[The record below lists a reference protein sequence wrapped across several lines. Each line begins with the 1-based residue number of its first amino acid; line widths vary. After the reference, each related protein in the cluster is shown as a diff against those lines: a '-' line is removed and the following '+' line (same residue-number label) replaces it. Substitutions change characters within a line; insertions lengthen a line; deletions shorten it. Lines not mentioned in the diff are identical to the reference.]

1 MRLPPARP
9 GRRFRDTIILT
20 VAWVA
25 VVAIVAAVG
34 LRGHPA
40 TRDTAGSMHASSA
53 APSFGPSLAPTPEP
67 STSAAPSA
75 APRKTAA
82 ASAAAT
88 ARANRVA
95 GARATI
101 EGMIAGGPGGGV
113 SVAVQDLTT
122 GRSYTAG
129 ATSGMMTASAYK
141 LLVLETLLLQRQSS
155 GYWLSEYEVGEAT
168 AAIEQSDNTSG
179 YDLFLDAGGDTGLQS
194 ALQTFGMTHTVPGID
209 DPTFTT
215 TSAMDCLALVRN
227 LAKNG
232 PLNAGSR
239 TFVLGLMR
247 NVEADQRWGVGAAAD
262 PGTTFAN
269 KNGWLDI
276 DSDGG
281 LWAVNS
287 VGVVTAHKHTLLLSV
302 MTQHNPDFQTGV
314 DRVEALAKATA
325 AAALT
330 G

>member
-1 MRLPPARP
+1 M
-9 GRRFRDTIILT
+9 ILT
-20 VAWVA
+20 LAWVA
-25 VVAIVAAVG
+25 VVGIVAAVG
-34 LRGHPA
+34 LRGHTA
-40 TRDTAGSMHASSA
+40 TRETAGSMHASGA
-53 APSFGPSLAPTPEP
+53 APSFGPSTTAAP

-75 APRKTAA
+75 APRKP
-82 ASAAAT
+82 AAAT
-88 ARANRVA
+88 AKVKRAA
-95 GARATI
+95 AARATI
-101 EGMIAGGPGGGV
+101 KRMIAGAPGGGI
-113 SVAVQDLTT
+113 SVDVRDLTT

-129 ATSGMMTASAYK
+129 ATSGMMTASTYK

-155 GYWLSEYEVGEAT
+155 GYWLSEYEMGEAT

-179 YDLFLDAGGDTGLQS
+179 YDLFLDAGADTGLES
-194 ALQTFGMTHTVPGID
+194 ALQTFGMKNTVPGFD

-215 TSAMDCLALVRN
+215 TSAMDCLALVHN
-227 LAKNG
+227 LVNDG

-239 TFVLGLMR
+239 SFVLGLMR
-247 NVEADQRWGVGAAAD
+247 NVQADQRWGVGAAAD
-262 PGTTFAN
+262 PGTSFAN

-287 VGVVTAHKHTLLLSV
+287 VGVVTAHKHTLLLAV

-325 AAALT
+325 AAVT